1 MATINP
7 IVESLKGY
15 IDEQTNKDNLLAKT
29 VCGSKSAKMF
39 NLMTGVVG
47 PTTINLL
54 DTDVKFGDG
63 STCGFESDGSATITQ
78 RQIVPAILKV
88 NMEFCERNFLETFKQ
103 YEVKLNAKMLDQDLT
118 WENYILG
125 HISDRVS
132 NKLETMIYQ
141 GDSEEGSEISFDGL
155 VKILTVD
162 GAVEATKGATAY
174 ESILKVYNTLPEE
187 AHAEDTTILVSAPLF
202 RQFVQELVAGNMY
215 HYNPND
221 KEGEYKLPGTDVKVV
236 AVNGLNGSEVNIVAG
251 RLGHIFYGTDL
262 DGSEEDIKVVYDER
276 TETILVK
283 ILFSAGV
290 QVAFPEE
297 IVYCKA

>member
-15 IDEQTNKDNLLAKT
+15 IDEQTNKDKLLAKT
-29 VCGSKSAKMF
+29 VLGGKSAKMF

-54 DTDVKFGDG
+54 DTDVHFADG
-63 STCGFESDGSATITQ
+63 SVCGFESEGSATITQ
-78 RQIVPAILKV
+78 RTLTPAILKC
-88 NMEFCERNFLETFKQ
+88 NMEFCERNFLDTFKQ
-103 YEVKLNAKMLDQDLT
+103 YEVKLSAGYLDQDLT
-118 WENYILG
+118 WEDYILG
-125 HISDRVS
+125 HISDRVKD
-132 NKLETMIYQ
+132 KLEKMIYQ

-155 VKILTVD
+155 VKILTAD

-174 ESILKVYNTLPEE
+174 ESILKVYNALPEE

-236 AVNGLNGSEVNIVAG
+236 SVNGLNGSEVNIVAG

-262 DGSEEDIKVVYDER
+262 AGSEEDVKVVYDER